1 MPVVKM
7 MMMCVRRPAAKTANI
22 SFSSTDGSAPIIV
35 VTETVDETSNFQLK
49 LLKSRPLL
57 YHSFL

>member
-7 MMMCVRRPAAKTANI
+7 MMMCVRRPAAKTAN
-22 SFSSTDGSAPIIV
+22 FSTDGSAPINV
-35 VTETVDETSNFQLK
+35 GTETGSETVDETTNFQLK

-57 YHSFL
+57 YHS